1 MACWH
6 VRPTD
11 ARRVSGILPASSL
24 TKGVKFIIIVIYL
37 MDCVAA
43 DRRNAMKLTES
54 TYEALRRDIFNA
66 AYKPN
71 ELITERQIA
80 EKYQVSKLTAGE
92 VLHRLCAEG
101 HLTSYPRS
109 GYMVTM
115 LTPREI
121 EQIKEIRYALESIA
135 LETICRSASDEE
147 IAGLRAY
154 IVTNPSQEPNF
165 METNTRFHL
174 ALVALANNAFLLK
187 MVQDLVGTLSRVEQH
202 IPKALQD
209 TWQEEH
215 LMILQALAQRDVEQA
230 KRCLKLDL
238 DQAN

>member
-1 MACWH
+1 
-6 VRPTD
+6 
-11 ARRVSGILPASSL
+11 
-24 TKGVKFIIIVIYL
+24 
-37 MDCVAA
+37 
-43 DRRNAMKLTES
+43 MKLTES

-92 VLHRLCAEG
+92 VLHRLCSEG

-121 EQIKEIRYALESIA
+121 TQIREIRYALESIA
-135 LETICRSASDEE
+135 LETICRNATDEE
-147 IAGLRAY
+147 IAGLQAY
-154 IVTNPSQEPNF
+154 IVAYPDREPNF
-165 METNTRFHL
+165 METNTEFHL

-202 IPKALQD
+202 IPQALQD

-215 LMILQALAQRDVEQA
+215 LMILQALARRDVEQA
-230 KRCLKLDL
+230 KRSLKMDL